1 MLTFAPPCDEVGH
14 QIACVETFAG
24 DEASSESE
32 SYGGV
37 IGAFGR
43 ARVKGAAGH
52 LGVVG
57 EGITGG
63 ELRPHAQGVT
73 HSKAEEAPLA
83 QSSTLGVTEAAG
95 EGWQVRGVMR

>member
-1 MLTFAPPCDEVGH
+1 MLTFAPPCEEVGH

-37 IGAFGR
+37 IGAFAR

-52 LGVVG
+52 LDVVG
-57 EGITGG
+57 EGITGENSG
-63 ELRPHAQGVT
+63 LMPRVSPTARPRRR
-73 HSKAEEAPLA
+73 P
-83 QSSTLGVTEAAG
+83 
-95 EGWQVRGVMR
+95 